1 MFPQFINP
9 KGGNSRFFWL
19 KRLGKYSYRKNKWI
33 KGLGSFKYG
42 IKSLVSSI
50 FEKIVESPSLQSEE
64 IYEGYQGGG
73 ASWVDCGTLNNAW
86 LKCKDMLQLFDPNWV
101 HM

>member
-1 MFPQFINP
+1 M
-9 KGGNSRFFWL
+9 
-19 KRLGKYSYRKNKWI
+19 
-33 KGLGSFKYG
+33 
-42 IKSLVSSI
+42 

-73 ASWVDCGTLNNAW
+73 ASWVACDTLKYAW
-86 LKCKDMLQLFDPNWV
+86 LKCKDILQLFDPNCI